1 MKDIHPTAIVED
13 GARIGEN
20 VRIGAYSMIGAD
32 VELGA
37 GVTIHPHVVVE
48 GRTRIGASTEI
59 FPFAGVG
66 GRPQDTSY
74 KDEPTEVEIGA
85 NCIIREHATV
95 HRGTARG
102 RGKTTIGDQ
111 CFLMIGAHVAHDC
124 VLGEHVV
131 LVNSATLGGHVEIG
145 EHAILGGLAAVQQRT
160 RVGAHAF
167 IGGLTGVN
175 LDIIPFASAVGDRAR
190 LGGLNLVGLKRR
202 GYDRPT
208 IHAMRTAY
216 QEIFGDGD
224 TLAKRVDRVAA
235 HFANVPA
242 VMIMVDFIRMGGDR
256 PLCKPRGRAHKK
268 GDDDRAG

>member
-1 MKDIHPTAIVED
+1 MNDIHPTAIVED

-32 VELGA
+32 VELGD
-37 GVTIHPHVVVE
+37 GVIIHPHVVVE
-48 GRTRIGASTEI
+48 GRTRIGPATEI

-102 RGKTTIGDQ
+102 RGKTTIGAQ

-124 VLGEHVV
+124 VLGDHVV

-160 RVGAHAF
+160 R
-167 IGGLTGVN
+167 
-175 LDIIPFASAVGDRAR
+175 DRRACLHRRPHRRQSRHHSLR
-190 LGGLNLVGLKRR
+190 LGGRR
-202 GYDRPT
+202 PG
-208 IHAMRTAY
+208 
-216 QEIFGDGD
+216 
-224 TLAKRVDRVAA
+224 AA
-235 HFANVPA
+235 RRAQ
-242 VMIMVDFIRMGGDR
+242 RGGPQAAR
-256 PLCKPRGRAHKK
+256 L
-268 GDDDRAG
+268 